1 MSSVTASAAPSTTDA
16 LTSRE
21 RWFAFFAIVLGTFVA
36 VLNNSL
42 INVAIPQLTTDLGS
56 TTTIIQWVIT
66 GYTLAS
72 GIIVPITGFMEQRI
86 GYKKFMLLAL
96 SVFTLG
102 TLFCAFAWNDTSLIA
117 ARVIA
122 GLGGGLI
129 MPLSMTIVYKIMQ
142 REQIGLAI
150 GIWGIAAMAAPAIG
164 PTLSGYLIEWF
175 NWRALFVACVP
186 IAMFAILMVFLLI
199 KEPAKNDPIKFDL
212 TGFLLAATCAG
223 TLLYALSNGSTSG
236 WTSFKIVG
244 LLFIA
249 FWSLVFLIHVE
260 KGKDNA
266 VIDVSL
272 FKNYKFTISVIASSF
287 VMMGMMGGTFL
298 APLFLQNIQSYSA
311 IDTGLILLPQA
322 VAMALMMPIAGKL
335 LDKVGIVPLGIF
347 GMTLTSIMT
356 YHLHTL
362 TPQTS
367 RLWFETV
374 MVARGMGI
382 GLCLMPLST
391 VGMNA
396 IAEEVSPAKVS
407 SASAASNLIR
417 TLAGS
422 MAIAIFTFLMQNRTS
437 LHAQHIAESVTLEG
451 GQTLQ
456 SVFGSSWLSSASGL
470 ISLEASARGIADTF
484 LLSSVPLFCCIPLML
499 LFISR
504 KKKSKP
510 EVVVPDEVPS
520 PART

>member
-1 MSSVTASAAPSTTDA
+1 MSSEAMSTAPAGPEQ

-21 RWFAFFAIVLGTFVA
+21 RWFAFWSIVLGTFVA

-56 TTTIIQWVIT
+56 TTTRIQWVIT

-86 GYKKFMLLAL
+86 GYKKFMMLAL
-96 SVFTLG
+96 SVFTIG
-102 TLFCAFAWNDTSLIA
+102 TLICAFAWNDMSLIM
-117 ARVIA
+117 ARILA

-129 MPLSMTIVYKIMQ
+129 MPLSMTIVYKIML
-142 REQIGLAI
+142 REQVGLAI
-150 GIWGIAAMAAPAIG
+150 GLWGIAAMAAPAIG

-175 NWRALFVACVP
+175 NWRFLFIACVP

-199 KEPAKNDPIKFDL
+199 KEPPKNQPIKFDL
-212 TGFLLAATCAG
+212 TGFLLSATCAG
-223 TLLYALSNGSTSG
+223 TLLYALSNGSSSG

-244 LLFIA
+244 LFFIS
-249 FWSLVFLIHVE
+249 FWALVFLIYVE
-260 KGKDNA
+260 RGKDNA

-272 FKNYKFTISVIASSF
+272 FKNYKFTVSVIASSF

-298 APLFLQNIQSYSA
+298 APLFLQSVQSNSA
-311 IDTGLILLPQA
+311 IQTGLILLPQA

-335 LDKVGIVPLGIF
+335 VDKIGIVPLCLVGL
-347 GMTLTSIMT
+347 TLTSFMT

-362 TPQTS
+362 SPQTS
-367 RLWFETV
+367 RIWFETV
-374 MVARGMGI
+374 MVMRGMGI

-396 IAEEVSPAKVS
+396 IADEVSPAKVS

-422 MAIAIFTFLMQNRTS
+422 MAIAILTFIMQDRTAVHS
-437 LHAQHIAESVTLEG
+437 QHIAESITTEG
-451 GQTLQ
+451 GQYLQ
-456 SVFGSSWLSSASGL
+456 SVLGSSWLSSATGL
-470 ISLEASARGIADTF
+470 ISLDAYSRGIADTF
-484 LLSSVPLFCCIPLML
+484 LLSSIPLFCCIPLMF
-499 LFISR
+499 LFLGGKR
-504 KKKSKP
+504 KPKNKEMP
-510 EVVVPDEVPS
+510 LTEEVQAQV
-520 PART
+520 

>member
-1 MSSVTASAAPSTTDA
+1 VSAETLNAAPAATTDS
-16 LTSRE
+16 LTSKE
-21 RWFAFFAIVLGTFVA
+21 RWFAFWSIVLGTFVA

-56 TTTIIQWVIT
+56 TTTRIQWVIT

-86 GYKKFMLLAL
+86 GYKKFMILAL
-96 SVFTLG
+96 SVFTIG
-102 TLFCAFAWNDTSLIA
+102 TLICAFAWNDMSLIA
-117 ARVIA
+117 ARILA

-129 MPLSMTIVYKIMQ
+129 MPLSMTIVYKIML
-142 REQIGLAI
+142 REQIGFAVGL
-150 GIWGIAAMAAPAIG
+150 WGIAAMAAPAIG

-175 NWRALFVACVP
+175 NWRFLFIACVP
-186 IAMFAILMVFLLI
+186 IALFAILMIFLLI
-199 KEPAKNDPIKFDL
+199 KEPPKNQPIKFDL
-212 TGFLLAATCAG
+212 IGFLLSATCAG
-223 TLLYALSNGSTSG
+223 TLLYALSNGASSG

-249 FWSLVFLIHVE
+249 FWSLVFLIFVE
-260 KGKDNA
+260 RGKDNA
-266 VIDVSL
+266 VIDISL
-272 FKNYKFTISVIASSF
+272 FKNYKFTISVVASSF

-311 IDTGLILLPQA
+311 ISTGLILLPQA

-335 LDKVGIVPLGIF
+335 VDKIGIVPLCLF
-347 GMTLTSIMT
+347 GLTLTSVMT

-374 MVARGMGI
+374 MVVRGMGI

-396 IAEEVSPAKVS
+396 IAEEVSAAKVS

-422 MAIAIFTFLMQNRTS
+422 MAIAIFTFIMQNRTA
-437 LHAQHIAESVTLEG
+437 LHSQHIAESVTAEG
-451 GQTLQ
+451 GQYLQ
-456 SVFGSSWLSSASGL
+456 SVLGSSWLSSTTGL
-470 ISLEASARGIADTF
+470 ISLDAASRGIADTF
-484 LLSSVPLFCCIPLML
+484 LLSSIPLFCCLPLML

-504 KKKSKP
+504 KKKKK
-510 EVVVPDEVPS
+510 EIVITDEV
-520 PART
+520 AAQA

>member
-1 MSSVTASAAPSTTDA
+1 MSSETMSTAPAGPEN

-21 RWFAFFAIVLGTFVA
+21 RWFAFWAIVLGTFVA

-56 TTTIIQWVIT
+56 TTTRIQWVIT

-86 GYKKFMLLAL
+86 GYKKFMILAL
-96 SVFTLG
+96 SVFTIG
-102 TLFCAFAWNDTSLIA
+102 TLICAFAWNDMSLIM
-117 ARVIA
+117 ARILA

-129 MPLSMTIVYKIMQ
+129 MPLSMTIVYKIML
-142 REQIGLAI
+142 REQVGLAI
-150 GIWGIAAMAAPAIG
+150 GLWGIAAMAAPAIG

-175 NWRALFVACVP
+175 NWRFLFIACVP
-186 IAMFAILMVFLLI
+186 IAMFAILMVFILI
-199 KEPAKNDPIKFDL
+199 KEPPKNQPIKFDL
-212 TGFLLAATCAG
+212 TGFLLSATCAG
-223 TLLYALSNGSTSG
+223 TLLYALSNGSSSG

-244 LLFIA
+244 LFFIS
-249 FWSLVFLIHVE
+249 FWALVFLIFVE
-260 KGKDNA
+260 RGKDNA

-272 FKNYKFTISVIASSF
+272 FKNYKFTVSVIASSF

-298 APLFLQNIQSYSA
+298 APLFLQSVQSYSA
-311 IDTGLILLPQA
+311 IQTGLILLPQA

-335 LDKVGIVPLGIF
+335 VDKIGIVPLCLVG
-347 GMTLTSIMT
+347 LTVTSFMT

-362 TPQTS
+362 SPQTS
-367 RLWFETV
+367 RIWFETV
-374 MVARGMGI
+374 MVLRGMGI

-396 IAEEVSPAKVS
+396 IADEVSQAKVS

-422 MAIAIFTFLMQNRTS
+422 MAIAILTFIMQDRTA
-437 LHAQHIAESVTLEG
+437 LHSQHIAESITVEG
-451 GQTLQ
+451 GQYLQ
-456 SVFGSSWLSSASGL
+456 SVLGSSWLSSASGL
-470 ISLEASARGIADTF
+470 ISLDAYSRGIADTF
-484 LLSSVPLFCCIPLML
+484 LLSSIPLFCCIPLMF
-499 LFISR
+499 LFLGGKR
-504 KKKSKP
+504 KPKNKEMP
-510 EVVVPDEVPS
+510 LTEEVQAQV
-520 PART
+520 